1 MPQGL
6 VQVNAGSGT
15 SDIDYVVRAT
25 KQLRQRLVDELGAQ
39 GLSLHECLD
48 TLVDRLPEPDMRR
61 LRFIATVR
69 NKIINEVGTDTLD
82 NRSGFVQ
89 AVDQA
94 NASITAHAAEWRA
107 RGSALNFKMT
117 ASSGKP
123 RAGCFIATAVYPD
136 PDAPQLG
143 ALRRYRDQSLMTSAM
158 GRFGVNLY
166 YRLSPPVADWLAQHP
181 RCAALVRRALNR
193 WVHRLERG

>member
-1 MPQGL
+1 M
-6 VQVNAGSGT
+6 QVNTSGGA

-48 TLVDRLPEPDMRR
+48 ALVGRLPEPDMRR

-69 NKIINEVGTDTLD
+69 NKIINEVGNDTLD
-82 NRSGFVQ
+82 NRPSFVQ

-94 NASITAHAAEWRA
+94 NASITAHAAAWRS
-107 RGSALNFKMT
+107 RGSTQAAGSPK
-117 ASSGKP
+117 SS
-123 RAGCFIATAVYPD
+123 AGCFIATAVYPD

-143 ALRRYRDQSLMTSAM
+143 VLRRYRDQSLMQSAP
-158 GRFGVNLY
+158 GRVGVNLY
-166 YRLSPPVADWLAQHP
+166 YRLSPPVADWLSRHP
-181 RCAALVRRALNR
+181 RCAALVRSVLNM
-193 WVHRLERG
+193 WVRRLTRD